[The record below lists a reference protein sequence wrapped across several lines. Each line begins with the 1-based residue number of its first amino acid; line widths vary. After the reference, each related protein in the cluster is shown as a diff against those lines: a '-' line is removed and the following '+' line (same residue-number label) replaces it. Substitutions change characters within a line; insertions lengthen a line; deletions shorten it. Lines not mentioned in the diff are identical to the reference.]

1 MSYKIVAK
9 YLKDINFKI
18 PNSKSFFFLTKNIS
32 NYKINIDIKSN
43 QIKENV
49 IEIDTTLSLRPIKE
63 DSNKIDTRII
73 YSTIIEVTQKNIEK
87 ENLEK
92 IILIDVPS
100 KIYSDLRKVFIFIFE
115 QSGFKEIKISENVD
129 FQKLYNFKK
138 IQ

>member
-129 FQKLYNFKK
+129 FQKLYSLKK

>member
-73 YSTIIEVTQKNIEK
+73 YSTIIEVTQKDIGK

-115 QSGFKEIKISENVD
+115 QTGIKEIKISENVD
-129 FQKLYNFKK
+129 FQKLYNLKK

>member
-1 MSYKIVAK
+1 MSYKIIAK

-63 DSNKIDTRII
+63 EPDKIDTRII